1 MLARNKC
8 LKPYVEKSKP
18 ISTGA
23 DIEAGL
29 RPFNSNLIMWIFF
42 PPYAVIVQDFC
53 VSLMLAQRAGPT
65 AKTSMPAG
73 PRGRGSNCP
82 AISVSLTFPNGIS
95 SDGLA
100 ASIPPLYQIRSVK

>member
-1 MLARNKC
+1 MLARNKW

-29 RPFNSNLIMWIFF
+29 GPFNSNLIMWIFF

-53 VSLMLAQRAGPT
+53 VSLML
-65 AKTSMPAG
+65 M
-73 PRGRGSNCP
+73 GREGRTQSALQDIDLITCGSNSGAP
-82 AISVSLTFPNGIS
+82 LSRVSAGNVRYGRSTIYLT
-95 SDGLA
+95 
-100 ASIPPLYQIRSVK
+100 